1 MQKPKIKSVD
11 ILSALKLER
20 SDSKFVESVQ
30 TQFDGNRRELDNVTL
45 ESAC

>member
-11 ILSALKLER
+11 ILSTLKLER

-30 TQFDGNRRELDNVTL
+30 TQFDANRRELDNITL